1 MKGHTEAMGIER
13 RESALNG
20 DGVGWMGLPKTNT
33 LLDRV
38 EGSAIFRASPGFN
51 QDENLIAPSKSQYAL
66 IERDLSVID
75 IGGVT
80 TRGEPSVKFDREQG
94 AF

>member
-1 MKGHTEAMGIER
+1 MGWF
-13 RESALNG
+13 
-20 DGVGWMGLPKTNT
+20 GWGYLKMNI
-33 LLDRV
+33 LLDW
-38 EGSAIFRASPGFN
+38 GSKVARSFASPGLN
-51 QDENLIAPSKSQYAL
+51 HDKNLVGPFEVQYAL